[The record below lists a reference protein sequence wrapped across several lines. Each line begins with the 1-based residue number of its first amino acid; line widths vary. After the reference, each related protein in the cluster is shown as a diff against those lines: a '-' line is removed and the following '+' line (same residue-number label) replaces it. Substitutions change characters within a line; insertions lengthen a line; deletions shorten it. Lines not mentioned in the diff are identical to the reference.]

1 MYAGDSGI
9 SVIRMQATINADK
22 LSEVS
27 SAECRE
33 PGEAASPHCAVSQC
47 PWPGICITNRESCLH
62 GSNVSREY
70 CHTQDIWTRLSGL
83 ATTATSLVFE

>member
-33 PGEAASPHCAVSQC
+33 PGEAASPHSVPGRVFALQIEKVVSMDQM
-47 PWPGICITNRESCLH
+47 
-62 GSNVSREY
+62 
-70 CHTQDIWTRLSGL
+70 
-83 ATTATSLVFE
+83 

>member
-33 PGEAASPHCAVSQC
+33 PGEAASPTVQCLSVPGRVFALQIEKVVSMDQMWAANTVTLKIYG
-47 PWPGICITNRESCLH
+47 PDCLAWLPPPP
-62 GSNVSREY
+62 R
-70 CHTQDIWTRLSGL
+70 
-83 ATTATSLVFE
+83 